1 MNLPK
6 LISVAKGEETA
17 DLILKNAKIINTFT
31 AEIEDGNVAISQ
43 GYIAGVGDYQQ
54 GKEIV
59 DLNGKFLAPGLIDGH
74 IHLESSFLHPLEY
87 ARAVVSRGVLAVV
100 SDLHEIANVAG
111 LQGIKYLSE
120 SLRDLPLDL
129 RLMAP
134 SCVPATHLETS
145 GATLRTEELRQ
156 VMELEETIGLGEMMN
171 FPGVIF
177 GDPDVLAKIK
187 LFQGKPID
195 GHSPRLSGKELNAYL
210 SAGIDSEHEATSYE
224 EGKEKLRKG
233 MFLMIREGSSEKN
246 LEALLPL
253 VNDNTYKRCLFMVDD
268 RTCFDLLRDGDVDAV
283 VRKAIKLGLDPIRAI
298 QLATINPA
306 DYFRLRHLG
315 AVAPGRLANLI
326 VLSDLDEL
334 KVETVFYRGK
344 IVAKVGKPLFSASL
358 NVPKELAHTVKI
370 KPFEV
375 ESLRLKVK
383 GETFPVIK
391 IIPDQIVTERVDEEV
406 KVDENGFVVSDT
418 EKDILKLVVVER
430 HLETGNIGKGLV
442 KGFGLRKGAL
452 GSSIAH
458 DSHNIVVVGTND
470 EDIYVAVKEIE
481 NLQGGL
487 VVVAG
492 GKILGSLALPVAG
505 LLSELPLEKV
515 VAKLEELHR
524 IVSDLGC
531 ILKSPFATL
540 SFLALPVIPELKLT
554 DKGLVDVVN
563 FKLLDLE

>member
-1 MNLPK
+1 
-6 LISVAKGEETA
+6 
-17 DLILKNAKIINTFT
+17 
-31 AEIEDGNVAISQ
+31 
-43 GYIAGVGDYQQ
+43 
-54 GKEIV
+54 
-59 DLNGKFLAPGLIDGH
+59 
-74 IHLESSFLHPLEY
+74 
-87 ARAVVSRGVLAVV
+87 VV

-111 LQGIKYLSE
+111 LQGIKFMAE

-129 RLMAP
+129 HLMAP

-145 GATLRTEELRQ
+145 GATLGAEELRQ

-177 GDPDVLAKIK
+177 GDPNVLKKIE

-195 GHSPRLSGKELNAYL
+195 GHSPHLSGKELNAYL

-253 VNDNTYKRCLFMVDD
+253 VNDNTYKRCLFVVDD
-268 RTCFDLLRDGDVDAV
+268 RTCSDLLRDGDVDAV

-306 DYFRLRHLG
+306 DYFRFRHLG

-334 KVETVFYRGK
+334 KVETVFYKGK
-344 IVAKVGKPLFSASL
+344 MVAKEGKPLFSAPL

-442 KGFGLRKGAL
+442 KGFGLKKGAL

-458 DSHNIVVVGTND
+458 DSHNIVVVGAND
-470 EDIYVAVKEIE
+470 EDIYVVVKEIE

-492 GKILGSLALPVAG
+492 GKVLGSLALPIAG
-505 LLSELPLEKV
+505 LLSELHLEKV

-524 IVSDLGC
+524 IASDLGC

-554 DKGLVDVVN
+554 DKGLVDVVS